1 MFLLKTLFKRFKD
14 CGKTVFGRIV
24 ESGEERKMVKG
35 VNKQI
40 VEIVNTENEY
50 FEKAI
55 LFVNPESERDELREQ
70 ADLFVDAYIR
80 KKGRRPRRM
89 CTCAFRNFL
98 KVGGGA
104 LGGALVSAL
113 LLLH

>member
-1 MFLLKTLFKRFKD
+1 
-14 CGKTVFGRIV
+14 
-24 ESGEERKMVKG
+24 MVRG

-40 VEIVNTENEY
+40 VEIINTGNEY

-55 LFVNPESERDELREQ
+55 LIVNPEKFKAERDELQEQ
-70 ADLFVDAYIR
+70 ADLFVNSYIR
-80 KKGRRPRRM
+80 GKAPRPRRAR
-89 CTCAFRNFL
+89 TRAVSNFL